1 MQSSRKET
9 AVTKNNNNKKNMVAA
24 LLQIEAIISENI
36 NFLWVWKL
44 PVKYNISW
52 LLIDEISFKSVFIS

>member
-1 MQSSRKET
+1 
-9 AVTKNNNNKKNMVAA
+9 MVAA

-36 NFLWVWKL
+36 NFLWVGKL